1 VVDGGPGRDPGVE
14 QGEPDAVRAR
24 LGELVAGIRRRD
36 PDAVAAAYVL
46 TEAMLASVAYVIV
59 RDEGIAQDVVHDAFL
74 RLLDHADRLREDDG
88 RGLRAWLVR
97 TTRNRALDHV
107 RSGRVRLEETTDRL
121 PEEADADP
129 TATAL
134 QDPEL
139 LAALTRLG
147 EDQRDALLL
156 FHVVGM
162 DGREV
167 ADVLGR
173 SRAAVYTLLR
183 RAERSLRTTLADVQ
197 SEADGSSLQWRDQ

>member
-1 VVDGGPGRDPGVE
+1 MVDGGSGRDPGVE
-14 QGEPDAVRAR
+14 QGEPDRVRAR

-36 PDAVAAAYVL
+36 PDSVAAAYVL
-46 TEAMLASVAYVIV
+46 TEGMLASVAYVIV

-74 RLLDHADRLREDDG
+74 RLLDHADRLHGDDG
-88 RGLRAWLVR
+88 RSLRAWLVR

-129 TATAL
+129 TATSL

-139 LAALTRLG
+139 LAALARLG
-147 EDQRDALLL
+147 EDQRDALVL

-183 RAERSLRTTLADVQ
+183 RAERSLRTALADVQ
-197 SEADGSSLQWRDQ
+197 SESGGSSLQWRDP